1 MKQIE
6 NQIKNVQNCLFFRR
20 KLIQTFAL
28 ENSLMQFSNH
38 EIFQNCFELLFS
50 AAMDEKMDFY
60 DDHAWLKLDYG
71 H

>member
-38 EIFQNCFELLFS
+38 ENCFELLFS
-50 AAMDEKMDFY
+50 EAMDEKMDFY
-60 DDHAWLKLDYG
+60 DDHA
-71 H
+71 